1 MSNKIDNII
10 GNEEIF
16 LYTED
21 IKIRGG
27 NKEIS
32 KEISPFFSIG
42 LFVLAIITF
51 VFLYFNKN
59 AKPLQDILEE
69 FREWISNKST
79 KFFTYLHVEGQTI
92 KK

>member
-16 LYTED
+16 LYPED

-27 NKEIS
+27 N

-51 VFLYFNKN
+51 VFLYFSKN
-59 AKPLQDILEE
+59 AKPLQEILEE
-69 FREWISNKST
+69 FREWVSNKST

-92 KK
+92 RKVIT